1 MYRYMYMYAH
11 ICAMPTV
18 SGPPMRSHPVSSK
31 KKPSFANYPACLM
44 SAGSSLSSTSF
55 SLGPRG
61 SCTRLLLFAF
71 VGDIGSERLLEETQ
85 QGACEPTT
93 TKQLQQQ
100 QKQSGTGNPEKLS
113 KEPASLSKH
122 RKCSRSSNAPRACE
136 WLGPPT
142 TGQQLCCQRLLRHTT
157 TTTRAIT
164 NVYIYI
170 YIYSGI
176 STVVVV
182 AGVPRGGPRGWRS

>member
-1 MYRYMYMYAH
+1 MYMYAH

-100 QKQSGTGNPEKLS
+100 QKQSGTGNNNWAVNKMRIFGTAD
-113 KEPASLSKH
+113 KYSLSSAFCIISKTH
-122 RKCSRSSNAPRACE
+122 RPFV
-136 WLGPPT
+136 
-142 TGQQLCCQRLLRHTT
+142 
-157 TTTRAIT
+157 AIQVMRIFGT
-164 NVYIYI
+164 
-170 YIYSGI
+170 
-176 STVVVV
+176 
-182 AGVPRGGPRGWRS
+182 AAMFKKR